1 MTNIEKQLRKI
12 PGKYRERVFA
22 AIERLMARDF
32 SVLDRKQLR
41 GHENIFRIRI
51 GNYRIIY
58 FDDGEKIILKAIR
71 RRNEST
77 YHDF

>member
-1 MTNIEKQLRKI
+1 MTRIEKQLRNVL
-12 PGKYRERVFA
+12 GKYRERVFA

-41 GHENIFRIRI
+41 GYENIFRIRI

-58 FDDGEKIILKAIR
+58 FDDGGKIILKAIR
-71 RRNEST
+71 RRDEVT
-77 YHDF
+77 YRDF